1 MNIQKPTYL
10 IAGGRGRNILS
21 TFHII
26 AAIVRDIGQAKPII
40 AYVGVASLSD
50 NWLIYLIISGLLRI
64 MGHCQVRR
72 ILIAPKNADL
82 NRAREA
88 LESADIVF
96 LSGGDMEAGMKILEE
111 KNMVGFFQELSRK
124 GALFVGA
131 SAGSIMLA
139 NEWVKWRNPHD
150 ESTMWHRY

>member
-1 MNIQKPTYL
+1 MMKIQKPMYL
-10 IAGGRGRNILS
+10 IAGGGGRNILS

-26 AAIVRDIGQAKPII
+26 AAIVRDVGKEKPTI
-40 AYVGVASLSD
+40 AYIGVASLSD
-50 NWLIYLIISGLLRI
+50 NWFICLIISGLLRV
-64 MGHCQVRR
+64 MCHCQVRR

-82 NRAREA
+82 DKAKKA
-88 LESADIVF
+88 LELADIVF

-124 GALFVGA
+124 GKLFIGA

-139 NEWVKWRNPHD
+139 NEWVNWSNPDD
-150 ESTMWHRY
+150 ESTAE